1 MRIHYLQHVPFE
13 GLGNVENLALLRGH
27 QISCTRLFKY
37 DPLPEMD
44 EFDWLIIMGGPMN
57 IYQENEFPWLANEKI
72 FIKKAINT
80 GKLVLGIC
88 LGAQLIADML
98 GAKVYQNRYPE
109 IGWFDVKLTKD
120 AHNSSI
126 FNKFPKRFTA
136 FHWHGDT
143 FDLPPKCVWIAQ
155 SDACKHQAF
164 EYDGRVVGLQFHL
177 DTTIESIRSL
187 IEYCSDELNDGVYIQ
202 SEAELMLHLEN
213 LKDLR
218 KYSEMLLDVME
229 TKFSK

>member
-1 MRIHYLQHVPFE
+1 MRIHYLQHVSFE
-13 GLGNVENLALLRGH
+13 GLGNIEDWALLKEH

-37 DPLPEMD
+37 EPLPEMD

-57 IYQENEFPWLANEKI
+57 IYQENEFPWLGDEKV

-88 LGAQLIADML
+88 LGAQLIADVL
-98 GAKVYQNRYPE
+98 GTKVYQNRYPE
-109 IGWFDVKLTKD
+109 IGWFEVKLTDD
-120 AHNSSI
+120 ARNSKM
-126 FNKFPKRFTA
+126 FNTFPECFTA

-177 DTTIESIRSL
+177 DTTIESIRGL
-187 IEYCSDELNDGVYIQ
+187 IKNCSDELNDGVYIQ
-202 SEAELMLHLEN
+202 SETELMRHLEN

-218 KYSEMLLDVME
+218 EYSEMLLDVME
-229 TKFSK
+229 AGFSK